1 MTAPSVARPT
11 PPTGRARPRL
21 GAHAPGPLGGL
32 AQGVRRLAEALAT
45 PLLPADYLDLIDP
58 MRLGADLRGRVV
70 EVRAE
75 TPDAA
80 TVVIRPGRG
89 WLGHV
94 PGQYIRIGVDVD
106 GVRHWRAYSL
116 THRADGSAAA
126 GIPAGCVAITTKAIP
141 GGVVSNHL
149 VRRVRPGTLVMLDQ
163 ATGDFTLPTPAPAKV
178 LFLTAGSG
186 ITPVI
191 GMLRNH
197 LGELRDVAHVHCA
210 PSAREVVFAAELR
223 AHADAGRLALTLNLD
238 DVHGV
243 LDLARL
249 DTLAP
254 DWRERQTWL
263 CGPTGLMDAAEQ
275 HWADAGVLDRLH
287 VERFR
292 PSVVEPGEG
301 GTVTFAR
308 SGRAVDSDGST
319 PILDAGEGAGV
330 LMPSGCRMGICF
342 GCVVPMRSGAIRDL
356 RTGEVTVH
364 ESDEPL
370 PVQTCVN
377 AVAGSCEIDL

>member
-1 MTAPSVARPT
+1 MSASTVDRATPATGAP
-11 PPTGRARPRL
+11 RPRL
-21 GAHAPGPLGGL
+21 GAHTPGPLGGL
-32 AQGVRRLAEALAT
+32 VRSARKVAEALAT
-45 PLLPADYLDLIDP
+45 PLVPEDYLDLIDP
-58 MRLGADLRGRVV
+58 MRSGAALRGRIVA
-70 EVRAE
+70 VRPE

-94 PGQYIRIGVDVD
+94 PGQYIRIGIDID

-116 THRADGSAAA
+116 THRADGSPAA
-126 GIPAGCVAITTKAIP
+126 GIPAGCIAITTKAIP
-141 GGVVSNHL
+141 DGTVSNHL
-149 VRRVRPGTLVMLDQ
+149 VRRARPGTLVMLDQ
-163 ATGDFTLPTPAPAKV
+163 ATGDFTLPSPAPDRI

-186 ITPVI
+186 ITPVM
-191 GMLRNH
+191 GMIRNH
-197 LGELRDVAHVHCA
+197 LGELADVAHVHCA
-210 PSAREVVFAAELR
+210 PSRQDVIFAAEL
-223 AHADAGRLALTLNLD
+223 AGLAESGALALTLNLD

-249 DTLAP
+249 DHLVP
-254 DWRERQTWL
+254 DWRERHTWL
-263 CGPTGLMDAAEQ
+263 CGPTALLDAAEK
-275 HWADAGVLDRLH
+275 HWANAGVPERLH

-292 PSVVEPGEG
+292 ASVVEPGEG

-308 SGRAVDSDGST
+308 SSRVVEADGAT
-319 PILDAGEGAGV
+319 PILDAGEDAGLV
-330 LMPSGCRMGICF
+330 MPSGCRMGICF
-342 GCVVPMRSGAIRDL
+342 GCVVPMRAGAIRDL

>member
-1 MTAPSVARPT
+1 M
-11 PPTGRARPRL
+11 RPRL

-32 AQGVRRLAEALAT
+32 ARGVRRVAEAMAT
-45 PLLPADYLDLIDP
+45 PLVPSDYLDLVDP
-58 MRLGADLRGRVV
+58 MRAGADLRGRIV
-70 EVRAE
+70 EIRPE
-75 TPDAA
+75 TDDAA
-80 TVVIRPGRG
+80 TIVIRPGRG

-94 PGQYIRIGVDVD
+94 PGQYIRIGIDVD

-126 GIPAGCVAITTKAIP
+126 GIPAGCIAITTKAIP
-141 GGVVSNHL
+141 GGKVSNHL
-149 VRRVRPGTLVMLDQ
+149 VRQARPGMLVMLDQ

-197 LGELRDVAHVHCA
+197 LGELGDVAHLHCA
-210 PSAREVVFAAELR
+210 PTASDVVFARELR
-223 AHADAGRLALTLNLD
+223 QYADAGRVALSLNLD
-238 DVHGV
+238 DVDGV
-243 LDLARL
+243 LDLNRL
-249 DTLAP
+249 DALVP
-254 DWRERQTWL
+254 DWRERETWL
-263 CGPTGLMDAAEQ
+263 CGPTGLMDAAEK
-275 HWADAGVLDRLH
+275 HWADAGVFDRLH

-301 GTVTFAR
+301 GVVTFAA
-308 SGRAVDSDGST
+308 SGAVVDADGAT
-319 PILDAGEGAGV
+319 PILDAGEEAGV

-356 RTGEVTVH
+356 RTGELTVH

-377 AVAGSCEIDL
+377 AVAGSCELDL

>member
-1 MTAPSVARPT
+1 MSAETTARATPTRGPS
-11 PPTGRARPRL
+11 RPRL

-32 AQGVRRLAEALAT
+32 VRGARRVAEALAT
-45 PLLPADYLDLIDP
+45 PLVPEDYLDVIDP
-58 MRLGADLRGRVV
+58 MRSGADLRGRIV
-70 EVRAE
+70 EVRPE
-75 TPDAA
+75 TADAA

-94 PGQYIRIGVDVD
+94 PGQYIRIGIDID

-116 THRADGSAAA
+116 THRADGSPAA
-126 GIPAGCVAITTKAIP
+126 GIPAGCIAITTKAIP
-141 GGVVSNHL
+141 EGKVSNHL
-149 VRRVRPGTLVMLDQ
+149 VRRARPGTLVMLDQ
-163 ATGDFTLPTPAPAKV
+163 ATGDFTLPSPAPAKV

-197 LGELRDVAHVHCA
+197 LPELTDVAHVHCA
-210 PSAREVVFAAELR
+210 PSERDVVFHRELAAHHE
-223 AHADAGRLALTLNLD
+223 AGRVALSLNLD
-238 DVHGV
+238 DVHGI
-243 LDLARL
+243 LDLAHL
-249 DTLAP
+249 DVLVP
-254 DWRERQTWL
+254 DWRERDTWL
-263 CGPTGLMDAAEQ
+263 CGPTALLDAAEK
-275 HWADAGVLDRLH
+275 HWANAGVPQRLH

-292 PSVVEPGEG
+292 PSIVEPGEG

-308 SGRAVDSDGST
+308 SSRVVDADGST
-319 PILDAGEGAGV
+319 AILDAGEDAGV

-377 AVAGSCEIDL
+377 AVAGSCELDL